1 MIEMART
8 RQTPEQLKTVAQA
21 RINALGHLAIV
32 VGAQNPKA
40 PEAPCCRET
49 VELTRAILLLLPQHV
64 VAQYND
70 YTIDAKATTCGAG
83 VYEVRFFVKNFREA
97 K

>member
-1 MIEMART
+1 MKPRK
-8 RQTPEQLKTVAQA
+8 QTPEQLQTVAQA

-32 VGAQNPKA
+32 VGAQDPKA

-49 VELTRAILLLLPQHV
+49 VELTRAILLLLPQHI

-83 VYEVRFFVKNFREA
+83 VYEIRFYIKTFK
-97 K
+97 